1 MSAEKGLEEPLY
13 REVDIELRNGNG
25 MFSSGEAYTIYLTVN
40 SLSEIIPKIE
50 AGKWAEGGEA
60 ELNPDGEYKD

>member
-1 MSAEKGLEEPLY
+1 
-13 REVDIELRNGNG
+13 